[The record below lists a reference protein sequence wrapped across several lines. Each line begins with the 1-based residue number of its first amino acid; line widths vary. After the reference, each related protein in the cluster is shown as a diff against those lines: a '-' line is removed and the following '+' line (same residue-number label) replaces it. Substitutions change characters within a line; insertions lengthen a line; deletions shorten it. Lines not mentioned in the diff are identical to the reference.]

1 MIRARR
7 SKRKNFSLD
16 TSPSPRYGW
25 FMAEHISEVPPPP
38 RRRLRRER
46 PIPSKLISAKPAS
59 ALLPT
64 PHLVF
69 REQES
74 FEESV
79 SESKRHLEART
90 TLYLVLRKAYE
101 IVAQRRR
108 ERRNVA
114 IGSEQFVYYDST
126 DPKKCFSPDVF
137 VKVNSDARDFNTW
150 NVWEHGNPDLVVEI
164 VSDSDRNASIWS
176 DKFSR
181 YQDGG
186 VQEVVRFDAA
196 AQNPITIWD
205 RVEDR
210 FVERKQG
217 GSLPQCKTLGLY
229 WVVVPDEVY
238 GPQLRLA
245 KDRTGKHVLP
255 TPIEN
260 ELRLEQELAE
270 ERRARAQAEHDKR
283 LAEHDKRLAEQRQH
297 EEAQARRLAEQRQH
311 EEAEARRLAEMRQH
325 EEAEARARLEE
336 EVVRLRAE
344 LDRLRGQTP

>member
-1 MIRARR
+1 M
-7 SKRKNFSLD
+7 
-16 TSPSPRYGW
+16 P
-25 FMAEHISEVPPPP
+25 EHISEVPPPP

-46 PIPSKLISAKPAS
+46 PVASKLMSATSAKSAKPVAA
-59 ALLPT
+59 ALVPT
-64 PHLVF
+64 EHLVMCDPREF

-137 VKVNSDARDFNTW
+137 VKINSDARDFNTW
-150 NVWEHGNPDLVVEI
+150 NVWERGNPDLVVEI
-164 VSDSDRNASIWS
+164 VSDSDRSSTIWS

-181 YQDGG
+181 YQDSG
-186 VQEVVRFDAA
+186 VREVVRFDAA
-196 AQNPITIWD
+196 AQDPITIWD

-210 FVERKQG
+210 FVERKRS
-217 GSLPQCKTLGLY
+217 GSLLQCKTLGLY
-229 WVVVPDEVY
+229 WVVVPDETY
-238 GPQLRLA
+238 GPQLRLSR
-245 KDRTGKHVLP
+245 DRTGKHILP

-270 ERRARAQAEHDKR
+270 ERRARAE
-283 LAEHDKRLAEQRQH
+283 AEHDKRLAEQKQH
-297 EEAQARRLAEQRQH
+297 EESAARQHAEQ
-311 EEAEARRLAEMRQH
+311 RQH

-336 EVVRLRAE
+336 EVIRLRAE
-344 LDRLRGQTP
+344 LDRLSGQTP